1 MDFFLALESVLF
13 CKDID
18 SRYALFRD
26 LYEDFLSQK
35 TTLNHSQIINKD
47 FVSFSPCKLTEPT
60 KIHRS
65 KSIKS
70 KESLGKTLH
79 SIAHIEFCAI
89 SLALD
94 SAYRFRHL
102 PRSYYEDWLGVANE
116 EFGHFFLLRDLLG
129 EIGFGYGD
137 FTSHFGLYEAMSA
150 TGENLIYRM
159 GVVHRGLE
167 AKGLDANPFVL
178 EKLQQSDFGGDRFCG
193 GFMSEVER
201 VFGIILHDEIAHVSK
216 GSKWWKFAQKQ
227 DKIKESGDKND
238 LSRKSCG
245 DFIEICEKFS
255 GFVLAGKILNIQ
267 ARLESGFSKEE
278 CERIDRFYKDRFSKH
293 SVDFAET

>member
-18 SRYALFRD
+18 SRYALFMD

-35 TTLNHSQIINKD
+35 TSLNHSQIINKD
-47 FVSFSPCKLTEPT
+47 FVSFAPCKLTEPA
-60 KIHRS
+60 KIHRH
-65 KSIKS
+65 KNIKS
-70 KESLGKTLH
+70 KESLAKTLH

-102 PRSYYEDWLGVANE
+102 PRSYYEDWLGVASE
-116 EFGHFFLLRDLLG
+116 EFRHFFLLRDLLG
-129 EIGFGYGD
+129 EIGFSYGD

-178 EKLQQSDFGGDRFCG
+178 EKLRQSDFGGDRFCA
-193 GFMSEVER
+193 GFMGEVER
-201 VFGIILHDEIAHVSK
+201 VFDIILHDEIAHVSK
-216 GSKWWKFAQKQ
+216 GSKWWEFAQKQ
-227 DKIKESGDKND
+227 DEAKKSGGKND
-238 LSRKSCG
+238 FSRNSGG
-245 DFIEICEKFS
+245 DFIDICEKFS
-255 GFVLAGKILNIQ
+255 EFVLAGKVLNIQ
-267 ARLESGFSKEE
+267 ARLASGFSKEE
-278 CERIDRFYKDRFSKH
+278 CERIDRFYKDRFGKASG
-293 SVDFAET
+293 

>member
-1 MDFFLALESVLF
+1 MDFFSRLESVLF

-35 TTLNHSQIINKD
+35 TSLNHSQIINKD
-47 FVSFSPCKLTEPT
+47 FASFSPCSLTEPT

-94 SAYRFRHL
+94 SAYRFRYL
-102 PRSYYEDWLGVANE
+102 PRGYYEDWLGVANE
-116 EFGHFFLLRDLLG
+116 EFGHFFLLRDLLR

-178 EKLQQSDFGGDRFCG
+178 EKLRQSDFGGDRFWG
-193 GFMSEVER
+193 GFMDEIER

-216 GSKWWKFAQKQ
+216 GSKWWEFAQRQ
-227 DKIKESGDKND
+227 GKENEDKNNV
-238 LSRKSCG
+238 SSGG
-245 DFIEICEKFS
+245 DFIEICERFS
-255 GFVLAGKILNIQ
+255 EFVLAGKILNIQ

-278 CERIDRFYKDRFSKH
+278 CERIDRFYKDKFSKH
-293 SVDFAET
+293 KVGKDFIKT